1 MLRPRALGPRCRDCH
16 AAPTD
21 DGWKGHGGGGGPG
34 PPPPLPAL
42 ALPLRCPVLTPE
54 AGLEQSTPKPGGREQ
69 KPGKT
74 HGARGG
80 REARKAPSR
89 AARLSETIFKRE
101 ESLLPDPSG
110 MPPSCSGAFS
120 LHSNVSSKK
129 QEPLIYV
136 TRSVSLS
143 PRQNIL
149 IPRHLLVIASISE
162 DFDKIVRF
170 KRLGT
175 ERPARAERNEML
187 PPRTL
192 HDTAQLRGL
201 INAA

>member
-1 MLRPRALGPRCRDCH
+1 MFEERGRFLPRRRG
-16 AAPTD
+16 AA
-21 DGWKGHGGGGGPG
+21 GGPDT
-34 PPPPLPAL
+34 PPPPWPSRSDLSSH
-42 ALPLRCPVLTPE
+42 LRPVWSKAPPNQE
-54 AGLEQSTPKPGGREQ
+54 GENRNLEK
-69 KPGKT
+69 

-80 REARKAPSR
+80 REAQKAPSR

-110 MPPSCSGAFS
+110 MPPSGSGAFS